1 MLLHHRFIKMAK
13 RNEGKIAFIDRT
25 TGRRM
30 TFRKA
35 LVAALIISGKLRSTG
50 NGYIGMMLPTS
61 SASALAVLGSLM
73 SGRTPVMI
81 NYSTGAYQN
90 MLFARHKCGFST
102 IITSRAFLEKIGCEQ
117 LDGMLFVEDIMAS
130 VTFSEKIRAAFTAML
145 PLPVVLK
152 AVHGGRADDDAVILF
167 TSGSEKEPKG
177 VQLTHRNILSN
188 VKSIC
193 SIIEIFGNDVIL
205 ANLPYFHVLGFT
217 VTLWLPLY
225 VGVTIV
231 FYANPLDYK
240 TIATIIREERP
251 TVMIGTPSFL
261 SGYVRKSEAGDFSS
275 LRIVM
280 CGADKCPESL
290 RQEYLEKHGIVLY
303 EGYGTTETSPV
314 ISVNLPGQ
322 NKPGS
327 VGKVIANVRV
337 KIENYYTGDDC
348 KPLEVGR
355 ILVKGDLVMKGYF
368 DEFEETSMR
377 VRHGWYDTGDMG
389 FLDDDGYLWHA
400 GRLKRFVKIGGEMVS
415 LGRVE
420 NVLERLLPEEV
431 ECCVVEVPDLHKGA
445 RIIAAVTKH
454 LDERKTLKQMSESLP
469 KLALPKEFIVMEE
482 LPKMGSGK
490 IDFRTVTAMVNE
502 RVAKKAKA

>member
-1 MLLHHRFIKMAK
+1 
-13 RNEGKIAFIDRT
+13 
-25 TGRRM
+25 
-30 TFRKA
+30 
-35 LVAALIISGKLRSTG
+35 
-50 NGYIGMMLPTS
+50 MLPVQ
-61 SASALAVLGSLM
+61 VL
-73 SGRTPVMI
+73 I
-81 NYSTGAYQN
+81 
-90 MLFARHKCGFST
+90 
-102 IITSRAFLEKIGCEQ
+102 
-117 LDGMLFVEDIMAS
+117 
-130 VTFSEKIRAAFTAML
+130 
-145 PLPVVLK
+145 K

-177 VQLTHRNILSN
+177 VQLSHRNILSQ

-193 SIIEIFGNDVIL
+193 SIIEIFDNDVIL
-205 ANLPYFHVLGFT
+205 ANLPYFHVYGFT
-217 VTLWLPLY
+217 VTLWLPIY
-225 VGVTIV
+225 VGATIV
-231 FYANPLDYK
+231 FYANPLEYK

-251 TVMIGTPSFL
+251 SIMVGTPSFL
-261 SGYVRKSEAGDFSS
+261 SGYVRKSDPGDFAS

-290 RQEYLEKHGIVLY
+290 RQEYLDKHGITVY

-314 ISVNLPGQ
+314 ISANLPGI

-327 VGKVIANVRV
+327 VGRVIANVQV
-337 KIENYYTGDDC
+337 KIENYNTGDEC
-348 KPLEVGR
+348 KPNEVGR

-389 FLDDDGYLWHA
+389 YLDEDGYLWHA

-415 LGRVE
+415 LVRVE

-431 ECCVVEVPDLHKGA
+431 ECCVVEVPDLQKGA
-445 RIIAAVTKH
+445 RIIAAVTKP
-454 LDERKTLKQMSESLP
+454 LDERKTLKQMAEGLP
-469 KLALPKEFIVMEE
+469 KLALPREFIVMDE

-502 RVAKKAKA
+502 HMARKAKG

>member
-1 MLLHHRFIKMAK
+1 MAK
-13 RNEGKIAFIDRT
+13 RSEGKIAFIDRT
-25 TGRRM
+25 ADRRM

-35 LVAALIISGKLRSTG
+35 LIAALIISSKLRNAG
-50 NGYIGMMLPTS
+50 KGYIGILLPTS
-61 SASALAVLGSLM
+61 SACALSILGSLM

-81 NYSTGAYQN
+81 NYSTGAHQN
-90 MLFARHKCGFST
+90 TLFAKRKCGFSA
-102 IITSRAFLEKIGCEQ
+102 IITARAFLEKINCEPV
-117 LDGMLFVEDIMAS
+117 DGMIFIEDIMAS
-130 VTFSEKIRAAFTAML
+130 VTFNEKIKAAITAML
-145 PLPVVLK
+145 PLPVLLK

-193 SIIEIFGNDVIL
+193 SMIEVYDKDVIL

-225 VGVTIV
+225 VGANIV
-231 FYANPLDYK
+231 FYSNPLEYK
-240 TIATIIREERP
+240 TIATIIREEQP
-251 TVMIGTPSFL
+251 TIMIGTPSFL
-261 SGYVRKSEAGDFSS
+261 SGYIRKSDLGDFTS

-290 RQEYLEKHGIVLY
+290 RQEYLDKHGITLY

-314 ISVNLPGQ
+314 IAVNLPGS

-327 VGKVIANVRV
+327 VGKVIANARV
-337 KIENYYTGDDC
+337 KIENYDTGDDC
-348 KPLEVGR
+348 KPNEVGR

-389 FLDDDGYLWHA
+389 YLDEDGYLWHS

-415 LGRVE
+415 LVRVE
-420 NVLERLLPEEV
+420 TALERLLPEGV

-445 RIIAAVTKH
+445 RIIAAVTEH
-454 LDERKTLKQMSESLP
+454 LDERRTLKQMAERLP
-469 KLALPKEFIVMEE
+469 KLALPKEFIIMEE

-502 RVAKKAKA
+502 QLAKRAKG

>member
-1 MLLHHRFIKMAK
+1 MAK
-13 RNEGKIAFIDRT
+13 RNEGNIAFIDRT
-25 TGRRM
+25 SDRRI

-35 LVAALIISGKLRSTG
+35 LIAALIISRKLRDAG
-50 NGYIGMMLPTS
+50 KGYIGILLPTS
-61 SASALAVLGSLM
+61 SACALSILGSLM
-73 SGRTPVMI
+73 IGRTPVMI
-81 NYSTGAYQN
+81 NYSTGAHEN
-90 MLFARHKCGFST
+90 TLFAKRKCSFST
-102 IITSRAFLEKIGCEQ
+102 IITARAFLEKINCEPV
-117 LDGMLFVEDIMAS
+117 DGMVFIEDIMGS
-130 VTFSEKIRAAFTAML
+130 VTFNEKITAAITALL
-145 PLPVVLK
+145 PLPVLLRM
-152 AVHGGRADDDAVILF
+152 VHGGRPDDDAVILF

-193 SIIEIFGNDVIL
+193 SMIEVYDKDVIL

-217 VTLWLPLY
+217 VTLWLPIY
-225 VGVTIV
+225 VGANIV
-231 FYANPLDYK
+231 FYANPLEYK

-251 TVMIGTPSFL
+251 TIMIGTPSFL
-261 SGYVRKSEAGDFSS
+261 SGYVRKSDPGDFTS

-280 CGADKCPESL
+280 CGADKCPEAL
-290 RQEYLEKHGIVLY
+290 RQEYLDKHGITVF

-314 ISVNLPGQ
+314 ISVNLPGS

-327 VGKVIANVRV
+327 VGKVVANARV
-337 KIENYYTGDDC
+337 KIENYDTGDDC
-348 KPLEVGR
+348 KPNDVGR

-389 FLDDDGYLWHA
+389 YLDEDGYLWHA

-415 LGRVE
+415 LVRVE
-420 NVLERLLPEEV
+420 IALERLLPEGV

-454 LDERKTLKQMSESLP
+454 LDERKTLKQMAESLP
-469 KLALPKEFIVMEE
+469 KLALPKQFIVMEE

-502 RVAKKAKA
+502 QLAIRVKG